1 VDLSH
6 NQRMSKDYE
15 RLYSAGEALIH
26 AAMARRQGGSHVPK
40 IFRQSLYEVG

>member
-6 NQRMSKDYE
+6 NQRVSKDYE